1 MGYYVTITNSNAV
14 IPSCNIDMAYN
25 AVMALNSRDELK
37 RGGSWPGS
45 NEPKPEGME
54 YHPHKW
60 FSWMP
65 ANLRELKTLPEV
77 LDALG
82 FGYHV
87 EDGGDLLIESYDNK
101 TGQEDIFFQ
110 ALAMYLHPSSVIEW
124 RGEDGLQYRW
134 VFKNSVMRVQETV
147 VSWE

>member
-14 IPSCNIDMAYN
+14 IPSCNIDMAYD

-45 NEPKPEGME
+45 DKPKPEGME
-54 YHPHKW
+54 YHPDKW

-82 FGYHV
+82 FGCHV
-87 EDGGDLLIESYDNK
+87 EDGGDLLIETYDSK
-101 TGQEDIFFQ
+101 IGQEDIFFEV
-110 ALAMYLHPSSVIEW
+110 LAPYLHPSSVIEW
-124 RGEDGLQYRW
+124 RGEDGYQFRW
-134 VFKNSVMRVQETV
+134 VFENGVMRLQEAV
-147 VSWE
+147 ISWE